1 VIVLVLILI
10 LELYLLN
17 RILKYFLLS
26 PIYLY
31 VIFSLVSLILSIG
44 YYYYFENK
52 FSLFNIDNVSEDAF
66 LSAIK
71 MYIIALI
78 SFLTGVILYYD
89 LLIKE
94 QKKQYNKSY
103 TNSLFFKYKVPN
115 KTTIVAKGLFFLII
129 LLFFITYG
137 KEIFLRAEYLPET
150 NRGLIIIIKILSFIE
165 VIILG
170 IIHRKH
176 KLLSNTYF
184 ILLILI
190 SLGTG
195 SRSVFLFFLIYI
207 SLLFI
212 SQGNTLVNKVKF
224 SFHIFLSFVFL
235 AYIMQLRGL
244 DSHGIIPYLKSI
256 VIFKGEFIRSFLFN
270 IYYSLIYGVFVTI
283 KTIQNSQLDWNII
296 FINLNPLPGSIAG
309 WYDHAKDMRIN
320 TYVPYSLHGRVFKTG
335 TIFTIV
341 YFFTTGLIFSY
352 MEKKVRSFLNKDKRL
367 LAFTIVLILILHIVY
382 GFEYNMRAAIR
393 YIYYAFFIIVLAEGI
408 KYIKFYLPKKKK
420 HNEY

>member
-1 VIVLVLILI
+1 MIVLILLLI
-10 LELYLLN
+10 FELYLLN
-17 RILKYFLLS
+17 RILKYFVLS

-31 VIFSLVSLILSIG
+31 VIFSLVSLILSVG

-52 FSLFNIDNVSEDAF
+52 FSLFNLDNVSEDAF

-78 SFLTGVILYYD
+78 SFLAGVIVYYD

-115 KTTIVAKGLFFLII
+115 KTTIVAKSLFFLII

-137 KEIFLRAEYLPET
+137 KEIFLRSEYLPET
-150 NRGLIIIIKILSFIE
+150 NRGLTIIIKILSFIE

-184 ILLILI
+184 ILLIII

-212 SQGNTLVNKVKF
+212 SQGNTLLNKVKF
-224 SFHIFLSFVFL
+224 SFNIFLAFVFL

-244 DSHGIIPYLKSI
+244 DSHGIIPYLESI
-256 VIFKGEFIRSFLFN
+256 ASSKGEFIRSFLFN

-283 KTIQNSQLDWNII
+283 KTIETSQLDWNII
-296 FINLNPLPGSIAG
+296 FISINPLPGSIAG
-309 WYDHAKDMRIN
+309 WYDYAEDMRIN
-320 TYVPYSLHGRVFKTG
+320 SYAPYSLHGRVFRTG

-341 YFFTTGLIFSY
+341 YFFTTGFIFSY
-352 MEKKVRSFLNKDKRL
+352 MEKKVRSLLNKDKRL
-367 LAFTIVLILILHIVY
+367 LAFTIVLILILYIVY
-382 GFEYNMRAAIR
+382 GFEYNMRAATR
-393 YIYYAFFIIVLAEGI
+393 YIYYAFFIIFLAEGI
-408 KYIKFYLPKKKK
+408 KYLTFYLPKKKK
-420 HNEY
+420 HDG